1 MKKLDLFIEK
11 VSDIIPG
18 RLFGLFSIIS
28 GILGDVIA
36 FLMFPSYNFLRRAVS
51 DLCLGPGGLFF
62 NLGNVFSGIFAFVF
76 VNYLGN
82 TFNEGNI
89 NPRFRRTAIIC
100 ANISCVCFIFLGIF
114 CGSNIIIAYIHGI
127 SAITSI
133 GFGFCYITFYNILI
147 IRDSKYSRSL
157 GYFGFTVSFIFSL
170 LISIF
175 FLHIL
180 PNLRFL
186 MVVLPLLEWLNTISL
201 IIWYIIIPLY
211 MIYKKI

>member
-1 MKKLDLFIEK
+1 MEKFDLFIEK
-11 VSDIIPG
+11 VNDVIPG
-18 RLFGLFSIIS
+18 SLFGLFSIIS
-28 GILGDVIA
+28 GIMGDVIA
-36 FLMFPSYNFLRRAVS
+36 FLMFPGYNFLRMAVS

-62 NLGNVFSGIFAFVF
+62 NFGNLFSGIFAFFF

-82 TFNEGNI
+82 TFNEGKI
-89 NPRFRRTAIIC
+89 SPKFRRTAIIC

-127 SAITSI
+127 SAITSM

-147 IRDSKYSRSL
+147 IKDSKYSRSL
-157 GYFGFTVSFIFSL
+157 GYFGFIVSFIFGL
-170 LISIF
+170 LIILF
-175 FLHIL
+175 LLHIL
-180 PNLRFL
+180 PNLRFI
-186 MVVLPLLEWLNTISL
+186 MVVLPLVEWLNTTAL